1 MVIWNGKHLI
11 GTSPKCARRSIVAWG
26 EENGFVQL
34 GDADVKKIE
43 EATAIYLVRN
53 PNGRLPKQIQTV
65 TKRYASAQGKE
76 PMAQWSDTEE
86 LLRETLEDD
95 PKDWYNIDPVH
106 LQKQTAA
113 SERYKKIDWQFV
125 SLDNFSTWAT
135 TNGYESFELFA
146 ENADPALIALINFFI
161 EECGVEDLY
170 KEDFELY
177 ETISNQ

>member
-11 GTSPKCARRSIVAWG
+11 GTSPKCARRSIVSWG
-26 EENGFVQL
+26 EANGFVQL

-43 EATAIYLVRN
+43 NSTAIYLVRN

-65 TKRYASAQGKE
+65 TKRFAAAQGKE
-76 PMAQWSDTEE
+76 PMAQWPDTEE

-95 PKDWYNIDPVH
+95 PKDWYNIDPVN

-113 SERYKKIDWQFV
+113 SERYKNIVWQFV
-125 SLDNFSTWAT
+125 SLDDFSDWAID
-135 TNGYESFELFA
+135 NSYEGFELFA

-161 EECGVEDLY
+161 EECNVEKLY

-177 ETISNQ
+177 DTICN

>member
-1 MVIWNGKHLI
+1 
-11 GTSPKCARRSIVAWG
+11 
-26 EENGFVQL
+26 VQL

-65 TKRYASAQGKE
+65 TKRFASAVGKE
-76 PMAQWSDTEE
+76 PMVQWQDTEE

-113 SERYKKIDWQFV
+113 SERYKNISWNFV
-125 SLDNFSTWAT
+125 KLDDFSDWAT
-135 TNGYESFELFA
+135 ENEYQEFELFA

-161 EECGVEDLY
+161 EECSVENLY

-177 ETISNQ
+177 ANL

>member
-1 MVIWNGKHLI
+1 
-11 GTSPKCARRSIVAWG
+11 
-26 EENGFVQL
+26 VQL

-65 TKRYASAQGKE
+65 TKRFASAVGKE
-76 PMAQWSDTEE
+76 PMVQWQDTEE
-86 LLRETLEDD
+86 LFRETLEDD

-113 SERYKKIDWQFV
+113 SERYKNISWNFV
-125 SLDNFSTWAT
+125 KLDDFSNWAT
-135 TNGYESFELFA
+135 ENEYQEFELYP

-161 EECGVEDLY
+161 EECKVEDLY

-177 ETISNQ
+177 ANL

>member
-11 GTSPKCARRSIVAWG
+11 GTSPKCARRSIVSWG
-26 EENGFVQL
+26 EANGFVQL

-43 EATAIYLVRN
+43 DATAIYFVRN

-65 TKRYASAQGKE
+65 TKRFAAAQGKE
-76 PMAQWSDTEE
+76 PMTQWPDTEE
-86 LLRETLEDD
+86 LLRETLED
-95 PKDWYNIDPVH
+95 WYNIDPVN

-113 SERYKKIDWQFV
+113 SERYKNIVWQFV
-125 SLDNFSTWAT
+125 KLDNFSEWAT
-135 TNGYESFELFA
+135 DNGYESFELYP

-161 EECGVEDLY
+161 EECKVEDLY

-177 ETISNQ
+177 QSL

>member
-11 GTSPKCARRSIVAWG
+11 GTSPKCARRSIVSWG
-26 EENGFVQL
+26 EANGFVQL

-43 EATAIYLVRN
+43 DYTGIYLVRN

-65 TKRYASAQGKE
+65 TKRFAAAAGKE
-76 PMAQWSDTEE
+76 PMTEWQYTEE
-86 LLRETLEDD
+86 LMRETLDEE

-113 SERYKKIDWQFV
+113 SKRYKNINWKFIK
-125 SLDNFSTWAT
+125 LDDFSTWANLE
-135 TNGYESFELFA
+135 NGYETFELYP

-161 EECGVEDLY
+161 EECDIEDLY

-177 ETISNQ
+177 QSL

>member
-11 GTSPKCARRSIVAWG
+11 GTSPKCARRSIVSWG
-26 EENGFVQL
+26 EANGFVQL

-65 TKRYASAQGKE
+65 TKRFASAQNKE
-76 PMAQWSDTEE
+76 PMAQWQYTEE

-95 PKDWYNIDPVH
+95 PKDWHNIDPVH
-106 LQKQTAA
+106 LQRQTSA
-113 SERYKKIDWQFV
+113 SERYKNINWQFV
-125 SLDNFSTWAT
+125 KLDDFNTWAT
-135 TNGYESFELFA
+135 NNGYESFELFP

-161 EECGVEDLY
+161 EECDVEDLY
-170 KEDFELY
+170 KEDFALY
-177 ETISNQ
+177 ESLST